1 MRSSP
6 VRLAGYAEN
15 LNCTKRSSRFI
26 IEEGMEL
33 HQLRY
38 FCAVVETG
46 SFTKAAEQ
54 EGVAQP
60 SLSQQIRRLEQSMGA
75 DLFVRQSRTIR
86 LTHAG
91 TILYPHAQAI
101 LRQSNRASAQVRQLE
116 TDIRGPLRIGVIPTV
131 LPYLIAP
138 HLPEFSRQYPEIDVM
153 LTEGVTNQL
162 VEKLQACDLDVI
174 VASLPLKH
182 PDIVCSEL
190 MHDPL
195 VLVTPAEHK
204 LVSPQPAQGL
214 DLSGQRLMLLKEGH
228 CFRENMLTAC
238 KRNSAEMAPVF
249 ESDHFGSIFPLVA
262 SGAGVTIAPLM
273 AAAQAV
279 NCAIAPLPTP
289 QFRRI
294 GYARL
299 RTSGNFKPLRA
310 FTKWLRTVAAEMSHA
325 A

>member
-1 MRSSP
+1 
-6 VRLAGYAEN
+6 
-15 LNCTKRSSRFI
+15 
-26 IEEGMEL
+26 MEI

-46 SFTKAAEQ
+46 SFTKAAER
-54 EGVAQP
+54 EGIAQP
-60 SLSQQIRRLEQSMGA
+60 SLSQQIRRLEQSLGA
-75 DLFVRQSRTIR
+75 ELFVRQSRVIR

-91 TILYPHAQAI
+91 TVLYPYAQEI
-101 LRQSNRASAQVRQLE
+101 LKQSKRASAQVRQLE

-131 LPYLIAP
+131 LPYLVAP
-138 HLPEFSRQYPEIDVM
+138 HLPEFSRQYPEVDVI
-153 LTEGVTNQL
+153 LTEDITSSL
-162 VEKLQACDLDVI
+162 VQKLRTTDLDLI
-174 VASLPLKH
+174 VVSLPLRD

-195 VLVTPAEHK
+195 VLVTPENHR
-204 LVSPQPAQGL
+204 LISPQETRNF
-214 DLSGQRLMLLKEGH
+214 DLSGERLMLLKEGH

-262 SGAGVTIAPLM
+262 AGAGVTIAPLM
-273 AAAQAV
+273 AASHAAH
-279 NCAIAPLPTP
+279 CTISPLPKP

-299 RTSGNFKPLRA
+299 KTNATFKPLSA
-310 FTKWLRTVAAEMSHA
+310 FIKWLRSVASERSKAM
-325 A
+325 

>member
-1 MRSSP
+1 
-6 VRLAGYAEN
+6 
-15 LNCTKRSSRFI
+15 
-26 IEEGMEL
+26 MEL

-38 FCAVVETG
+38 FCSVVETG

-54 EGVAQP
+54 EGVTQP

-91 TILYPHAQAI
+91 TVLYPYAQEI
-101 LRQSNRASAQVRQLE
+101 LRQSKRASAQVRQLE

-138 HLPEFSRQYPEIDVM
+138 HLPEFSRQYPEIDLL
-153 LTEGVTNQL
+153 LTEDLTHHL
-162 VEKLQACDLDVI
+162 VEMLQACDLDVI
-174 VASLPLKH
+174 VVSLPLKH
-182 PDIVCSEL
+182 PDIICSEL
-190 MHDPL
+190 IRDPL
-195 VLVTPAEHK
+195 VLVTPANHK
-204 LVSPQPAQGL
+204 LVSPEAAPHL
-214 DLSGQRLMLLKEGH
+214 DLSGERLMLLKEGH

-238 KRNSAEMAPVF
+238 KRNSADMAPVF

-273 AAAQAV
+273 AAAHAV
-279 NCAIAPLPTP
+279 NCTIGPLPNP

-299 RTSGNFKPLRA
+299 KSSVSFRPLKA
-310 FTKWLRTVAAEMSHA
+310 FTKWLRSVAAEMPRA